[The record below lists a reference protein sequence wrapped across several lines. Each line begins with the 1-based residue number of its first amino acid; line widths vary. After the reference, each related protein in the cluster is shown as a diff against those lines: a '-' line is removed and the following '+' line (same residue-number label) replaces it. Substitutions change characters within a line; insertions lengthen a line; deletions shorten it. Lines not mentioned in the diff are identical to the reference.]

1 MEKNK
6 RESSKSLISTIS
18 AEIPTKVDVALKR
31 NIRWMIMIIYLLID
45 IIISMDT
52 GLFTS
57 ASTIIKESLKIDDKK
72 FGLFG
77 SCIHFGRI
85 FGTILFMFIFN
96 IFNRKNLLIIAFFIN
111 CISVFCFVMT
121 DNIIVLF
128 ISRILNG
135 FCTSFGLIYFPIW
148 IDQFGIQNKKTLMM
162 SLLQMAFPI
171 GMIIGYTTNTI
182 LGSKKWKI
190 TLLIEIIS
198 LFICNLCMLFI
209 PKKYYSKKL
218 NFKQHFDGADKIKK
232 MKKIKIMKKS
242 YQEMKLT
249 NKNKKENDINDI
261 NKLNKNLNVNN
272 SNIEVNRT
280 SLFGENNIEQIRNND
295 IFTFKKKIKFILSNK
310 IFICTILY
318 KSINQFILSGLTF
331 WLTDYLE
338 NILGEKNSFQR
349 LYVYIEAIVI
359 GPIIGIALGGF
370 LGSLTGGYEKKYSV
384 LGIFILQAIAV
395 GFSIFVP
402 LVNNINLFALI
413 LAMFNAFMSSVI
425 PVNTG
430 LILWTLPKNLKGIGN
445 GLGNLITTILGK
457 FPSPFLYGY
466 IQYLFNDYNKRIG
479 MHFLMKFSFIGE
491 IFLAL
496 ATFYRFKNNFSE
508 IEKVI
513 EESKFERKKRLS
525 EKFRSSINSE
535 IISSAFNNDIS
546 TVNNDNNSFNSEE
559 CDLENEEEEMNSIYS
574 YKTDSIKDI

>member
-1 MEKNK
+1 MEKNQK
-6 RESSKSLISTIS
+6 ESSKSLISSIS

-31 NIRWMIMIIYLLID
+31 DVRWMIMIIYLFID
-45 IIISMDT
+45 ITISMDI

-85 FGTILFMFIFN
+85 FGTILFMFIIN
-96 IFNRKNLLIIAFFIN
+96 IFNRKNLLIISLFIN
-111 CISVFCFVMT
+111 CISIFCFIIT
-121 DNIIVLF
+121 DNIIILI

-135 FCTSFGLIYFPIW
+135 LFTSFELIYFPMW

-171 GMIIGYTTNTI
+171 GMIIGYTANTI
-182 LGSKKWKI
+182 LGSKKWNI

-198 LFICNLCMLFI
+198 LFISNLCIIFV

-218 NFKQHFDGADKIKK
+218 NFKQHFDGVDKIEK
-232 MKKIKIMKKS
+232 MKKIKIRKKY
-242 YQEMKLT
+242 YQDMKLT
-249 NKNKKENDINDI
+249 NKNKKDKDS
-261 NKLNKNLNVNN
+261 NKLNLNLNKNET
-272 SNIEVNRT
+272 NIEVNRA
-280 SLFGENNIEQIRNND
+280 SLFGENNLAQIRNND
-295 IFTFKKKIKFILSNK
+295 IFTFRKKIKFILSNK
-310 IFICTILY
+310 IFVCTILY

-395 GFSIFVP
+395 VFSIFVP

-413 LAMFNAFMSSVI
+413 LSMFNAFMSSVI

-445 GLGNLITTILGK
+445 SLGNLITTILGK

-479 MHFLMKFSFIGE
+479 MHFLMKFSFVGE
-491 IFLAL
+491 VFLAL
-496 ATFYRFKNNFSE
+496 ATFFRFKDNFSE

-513 EESKFERKKRLS
+513 EESKFERKKELS
-525 EKFRSSINSE
+525 ENFRSSINSE

>member
-1 MEKNK
+1 MEKNQK
-6 RESSKSLISTIS
+6 ESSKSLISSIS

-31 NIRWMIMIIYLLID
+31 DVRWIVIVIYLFID
-45 IIISMDT
+45 IIISMDI

-85 FGTILFMFIFN
+85 FGTILFMFIIN
-96 IFNRKNLLIIAFFIN
+96 IFNRKNLLIISLFIN
-111 CISVFCFVMT
+111 CFSIFCFIIT
-121 DNIIVLF
+121 DNIIILI

-135 FCTSFGLIYFPIW
+135 LFTSFELIYFPMW

-171 GMIIGYTTNTI
+171 GMIIGYTANTI
-182 LGSKKWKI
+182 LGSKKWNI

-198 LFICNLCMLFI
+198 LFICNLCIIFV
-209 PKKYYSKKL
+209 PKKYFSKKL
-218 NFKQHFDGADKIKK
+218 NFKQHFDGVDKIEK
-232 MKKIKIMKKS
+232 MKKIKIRKKY
-242 YQEMKLT
+242 YQDMKLT
-249 NKNKKENDINDI
+249 NKNKKDKDS
-261 NKLNKNLNVNN
+261 NKLNLNLNKNKT
-272 SNIEVNRT
+272 NIEVNRA
-280 SLFGENNIEQIRNND
+280 SLFGENNLAQIRNND
-295 IFTFKKKIKFILSNK
+295 IFTFRKKIKFILSNK
-310 IFICTILY
+310 IFVCTILY

-395 GFSIFVP
+395 VFSIFVP

-413 LAMFNAFMSSVI
+413 LSMFNAFMSSVI

-445 GLGNLITTILGK
+445 SLGNLITTILGK

-479 MHFLMKFSFIGE
+479 MHFLMKFSFVGE
-491 IFLAL
+491 VFLAL
-496 ATFYRFKNNFSE
+496 ATFFRFKDNFSE

-513 EESKFERKKRLS
+513 EDSKFERKKQLS
-525 EKFRSSINSE
+525 ENFRSSINSE
-535 IISSAFNNDIS
+535 VISSAFNNDIS
-546 TVNNDNNSFNSEE
+546 TINNNNNSFNSEE
-559 CDLENEEEEMNSIYS
+559 YDLENEEEELNSIYS
-574 YKTDSIKDI
+574 YKTESLKDI

>member
-1 MEKNK
+1 MEKNQK
-6 RESSKSLISTIS
+6 ESSKSLISSIS

-31 NIRWMIMIIYLLID
+31 DVRWMIMIIYLFID
-45 IIISMDT
+45 IIISMDI

-85 FGTILFMFIFN
+85 FGTILFMFIIN
-96 IFNRKNLLIIAFFIN
+96 IFNKKNLLIISLFIN
-111 CISVFCFVMT
+111 CFSIFCFIIT
-121 DNIIVLF
+121 DNLIILI

-135 FCTSFGLIYFPIW
+135 LFTSFELIYFPMW

-171 GMIIGYTTNTI
+171 GMIIGYTANTI
-182 LGSKKWKI
+182 LGSKKWNI

-198 LFICNLCMLFI
+198 LFICNLCIIFV

-218 NFKQHFDGADKIKK
+218 NFKQHFDGVDKIEK
-232 MKKIKIMKKS
+232 MKKIKIRKKY
-242 YQEMKLT
+242 YQDMKLT
-249 NKNKKENDINDI
+249 NKNKKDKDS
-261 NKLNKNLNVNN
+261 NKLNLNLNKNET
-272 SNIEVNRT
+272 NIEVNRA
-280 SLFGENNIEQIRNND
+280 SLFGENNLAQIRNND
-295 IFTFKKKIKFILSNK
+295 IFTFRKKIKFILSNK
-310 IFICTILY
+310 IFVCTILY

-395 GFSIFVP
+395 VFSIFVP

-413 LAMFNAFMSSVI
+413 LSMFNAFMSSVI

-445 GLGNLITTILGK
+445 SLGNLITTILGK

-491 IFLAL
+491 VFLAL
-496 ATFYRFKNNFSE
+496 ATFFRFKDNFSE

-513 EESKFERKKRLS
+513 EDSKFERKKQLS
-525 EKFRSSINSE
+525 ENFRSSINSE

-546 TVNNDNNSFNSEE
+546 TINNDNNSFNSEE
-559 CDLENEEEEMNSIYS
+559 CDLENEEEELNSIYS
-574 YKTDSIKDI
+574 YKTDSIKDV

>member
-1 MEKNK
+1 MEKNQK
-6 RESSKSLISTIS
+6 ESSKSLISSIS

-31 NIRWMIMIIYLLID
+31 DVRWMIMIIYLFID
-45 IIISMDT
+45 IIISMDI

-85 FGTILFMFIFN
+85 FGTILFMFIIN
-96 IFNRKNLLIIAFFIN
+96 IFNRKNLLIISLFIN
-111 CISVFCFVMT
+111 CFSIFCFIIT
-121 DNIIVLF
+121 DNIIILI

-135 FCTSFGLIYFPIW
+135 LFTSFELIYFPMW

-171 GMIIGYTTNTI
+171 GMIIGYTANTI
-182 LGSKKWKI
+182 LGSKKWNI

-198 LFICNLCMLFI
+198 LFICNLCIIFV

-218 NFKQHFDGADKIKK
+218 NFKQHFDGVDKIEK
-232 MKKIKIMKKS
+232 MKKIKIRKKY
-242 YQEMKLT
+242 YQDMKLT
-249 NKNKKENDINDI
+249 NKNKKDKDS
-261 NKLNKNLNVNN
+261 NKLNLNLNKNKT
-272 SNIEVNRT
+272 NIEVNRA
-280 SLFGENNIEQIRNND
+280 SLFGENNLAQIRNND
-295 IFTFKKKIKFILSNK
+295 IFTFRKKIKFILSNK
-310 IFICTILY
+310 IFVCTILY

-395 GFSIFVP
+395 VFSIFVP

-413 LAMFNAFMSSVI
+413 LSMFNAFMSSVI

-445 GLGNLITTILGK
+445 SLGNLITTILGK

-496 ATFYRFKNNFSE
+496 ATFFRFKDNFSE

-513 EESKFERKKRLS
+513 EESKFERKKQLN
-525 EKFRSSINSE
+525 ENFRSSINSE

-559 CDLENEEEEMNSIYS
+559 SDLENEEEELNSIYS
-574 YKTDSIKDI
+574 YKTDSIKDV

>member
-1 MEKNK
+1 MEKNQK
-6 RESSKSLISTIS
+6 ESSKSLISSIS

-31 NIRWMIMIIYLLID
+31 DVRWMIMIIYLFID
-45 IIISMDT
+45 IIISMDI

-85 FGTILFMFIFN
+85 FGTILFMFIIN
-96 IFNRKNLLIIAFFIN
+96 IFNRKNLLIISLFIN
-111 CISVFCFVMT
+111 CISIFCFIIT
-121 DNIIVLF
+121 DNIIILI

-135 FCTSFGLIYFPIW
+135 LFTSFELIYFPMW

-171 GMIIGYTTNTI
+171 GMIIGYTANTI
-182 LGSKKWKI
+182 LGSKKWNI

-198 LFICNLCMLFI
+198 LFICNLCIIFV

-218 NFKQHFDGADKIKK
+218 NFKQHFDGVDKIEK
-232 MKKIKIMKKS
+232 MKKIKIRKKY
-242 YQEMKLT
+242 YQDMKLT
-249 NKNKKENDINDI
+249 NKNKKDNDS
-261 NKLNKNLNVNN
+261 NKLNSNLNKNKT
-272 SNIEVNRT
+272 NIEVNRA
-280 SLFGENNIEQIRNND
+280 SLFGENNLAQIRNND
-295 IFTFKKKIKFILSNK
+295 IFTFRKKIKFILSNK
-310 IFICTILY
+310 IFVCTILY

-395 GFSIFVP
+395 VFSIFVP

-413 LAMFNAFMSSVI
+413 LSMFNAFMSSVI

-445 GLGNLITTILGK
+445 SLGNLITTILGK

-496 ATFYRFKNNFSE
+496 ATFFRFKDNFSE

-513 EESKFERKKRLS
+513 EESKFERKKQLS
-525 EKFRSSINSE
+525 ENFRSSINSE

-546 TVNNDNNSFNSEE
+546 TINNDNNSFNSEE
-559 CDLENEEEEMNSIYS
+559 CDLENEEEELNSIYS
-574 YKTDSIKDI
+574 YKTDSIKDV

>member
-1 MEKNK
+1 MEKNQ
-6 RESSKSLISTIS
+6 RESTKSLISSIS

-31 NIRWMIMIIYLLID
+31 NVRWMIIIIYLLID
-45 IIISMDT
+45 IFISMDT

-57 ASTIIKESLKIDDKK
+57 ASTIIKEYLKIDDKK

-96 IFNRKNLLIIAFFIN
+96 IFNRKNLLIISFFIN
-111 CISVFCFVMT
+111 CISVFFLT
-121 DNIIVLF
+121 ITHNIIILF
-128 ISRILNG
+128 ISRVLNG
-135 FCTSFGLIYFPIW
+135 LCTSFGLIYFPIW

-171 GMIIGYTTNTI
+171 GMIIGYTINTI
-182 LGSKKWKI
+182 LGSIKWKI

-198 LFICNLCMLFI
+198 LFICNICMIFI
-209 PKKYYSKKL
+209 PKKYFSKKL
-218 NFKQHFDGADKIKK
+218 SFKQHFDGIEKIKK
-232 MKKIKIMKKS
+232 MKKIKIKKS
-242 YQEMKLT
+242 SQNIALT
-249 NKNKKENDINDI
+249 NKNKSKKDNNI
-261 NKLNKNLNVNN
+261 NKLNLNLNKN
-272 SNIEVNRT
+272 NIEVNRT
-280 SLFGENNIEQIRNND
+280 SLFGENNLEQAKNND
-295 IFTFKKKIKFILSNK
+295 IFTFSKKIKFILSNK

-349 LYVYIEAIVI
+349 LYVYIETIVI

-384 LGIFILQAIAV
+384 LGIFILQAVAV

-402 LVNNINLFALI
+402 LVNNINLFALN

-445 GLGNLITTILGK
+445 GLGNLITTIIGK

-491 IFLAL
+491 VFLAL
-496 ATFYRFKNNFSE
+496 ATFFRFKDNFSE

-513 EESKFERKKRLS
+513 EDSKYEKKKQLS

-535 IISSAFNNDIS
+535 ILSSAFNNDIS
-546 TVNNDNNSFNSEE
+546 TVNNDADSFNSEDG
-559 CDLENEEEEMNSIYS
+559 DLDNAEEMNSIYS
-574 YKTDSIKDI
+574 YKTDSSRDI